1 MASIYL
7 IYPDLHPR
15 VTRAAGA
22 VARVTTGQRTDVCAR
37 AQPHQRAERK
47 VTVNLGYRYYL

>member
-15 VTRAAGA
+15 GTRAAGA
-22 VARVTTGQRTDVCAR
+22 AARVTTGQRTDVCAR